1 MSSSARTPSRPHRL
15 LAAVLAVGLALS
27 GCSALDGEGFA
38 TPPSDLFGAPGT
50 SGGDGASAG
59 TGPDDGSASAGSGA
73 PEPGPAPAEPAP
85 PAPMDPNAPAGDGAA
100 GGDGGASSSGEAG
113 PLDAMRGRLAALE
126 VKGRAPK
133 TGYDRDLFG
142 QRWSDDVPVALGRNG
157 CDTRNDI
164 LRRDLFDVE
173 IKPNT
178 NDCVVLAGTLHD
190 PFTGAAIAF
199 RRGSGTSAAV
209 QIDHIVAMSDAWQK
223 GAQGLDG
230 DARRAFANDPLN
242 LLAVDGPSNQRKGD
256 GDAATWLPPNSA
268 FRCQYVA
275 RQIAV
280 KHRYGLW
287 VTPAEREALDR
298 WLSTCGPADDAAL
311 AALVEGGAAERR

>member
-1 MSSSARTPSRPHRL
+1 MSYGRDMSSRSRFFAGPRR
-15 LAAVLAVGLALS
+15 AAVAVLAAGVVLS
-27 GCSALDGEGFA
+27 GCSVVDEDGLTTSTSELLGPSSSSAVDADAPAPADSDPVDPAPADPAPLDPDA
-38 TPPSDLFGAPGT
+38 A
-50 SGGDGASAG
+50 
-59 TGPDDGSASAGSGA
+59 PDDGA
-73 PEPGPAPAEPAP
+73 
-85 PAPMDPNAPAGDGAA
+85 D
-100 GGDGGASSSGEAG
+100 GGDDEASSSTEAG
-113 PLDAMRGRLAALE
+113 PLADIRAQLDALA

-142 QRWSDDVPVALGRNG
+142 QRWSDDVPVTLGHNG

-164 LRRDLFDVE
+164 LRRDLVDVV

-178 NDCVVLAGTLHD
+178 NDCVALSGTLHD
-190 PFTGAAIAF
+190 PFTGATIPF
-199 RRGSGTSAAV
+199 QRGSATSSAV

-223 GAQGLDG
+223 GAQGLDE

-287 VTPAEREALDR
+287 VTPAERDALDR
-298 WLSTCGPADDAAL
+298 WLGTCEPVDDDAL
-311 AALVEGGAAERR
+311 AALVEGTIAERR

>member
-1 MSSSARTPSRPHRL
+1 MSELLGPSASSAVDADAPAPADSDPVDPAPVDPAPL
-15 LAAVLAVGLALS
+15 DPNAA
-27 GCSALDGEGFA
+27 
-38 TPPSDLFGAPGT
+38 
-50 SGGDGASAG
+50 
-59 TGPDDGSASAGSGA
+59 PDDGA
-73 PEPGPAPAEPAP
+73 
-85 PAPMDPNAPAGDGAA
+85 D
-100 GGDGGASSSGEAG
+100 GGDDEASSSTEAG
-113 PLDAMRGRLAALE
+113 PLADIRAQLDALA

-142 QRWSDDVPVALGRNG
+142 QRWSDDVPVTLGHNG

-164 LRRDLFDVE
+164 LRRDLVDVV

-178 NDCVVLAGTLHD
+178 NDCVALSGTLHD
-190 PFTGAAIAF
+190 PFTGATIPF
-199 RRGSGTSAAV
+199 QRGSATSSAV

-223 GAQGLDG
+223 GAQRLDE

-287 VTPAEREALDR
+287 VTPAERDALDR
-298 WLSTCGPADDAAL
+298 WLGTCEPVDDDAL
-311 AALVEGGAAERR
+311 AALVEGTIAERR

>member
-1 MSSSARTPSRPHRL
+1 MDANAPTSAESTPINPAPL
-15 LAAVLAVGLALS
+15 DPDAA
-27 GCSALDGEGFA
+27 
-38 TPPSDLFGAPGT
+38 P
-50 SGGDGASAG
+50 GDGA
-59 TGPDDGSASAGSGA
+59 D
-73 PEPGPAPAEPAP
+73 
-85 PAPMDPNAPAGDGAA
+85 
-100 GGDGGASSSGEAG
+100 GGDDEASSSTEAG
-113 PLDAMRGRLAALE
+113 PLADIRAQLDALA

-142 QRWSDDVPVALGRNG
+142 QRWSDDVPVALGHNG

-164 LRRDLFDVE
+164 LRRDLVDVV

-178 NDCVVLAGTLHD
+178 NDCVALSGTLHD
-190 PFTGAAIAF
+190 PFTGATIPF
-199 RRGSGTSAAV
+199 QRGSATSSAV

-223 GAQGLDG
+223 GAQGLDE

-287 VTPAEREALDR
+287 VTPAERDALDR
-298 WLSTCGPADDAAL
+298 WLGTCEPVDDDAL
-311 AALVEGGAAERR
+311 AALVEGTIAERR